1 MEKQDIRLFDL
12 WHETVHLCTHE
23 GIRSCRRPT

>member
-12 WHETVHLCTHE
+12 WQETVHMLTHE

>member
-23 GIRSCRRPT
+23 SICSCRRCA